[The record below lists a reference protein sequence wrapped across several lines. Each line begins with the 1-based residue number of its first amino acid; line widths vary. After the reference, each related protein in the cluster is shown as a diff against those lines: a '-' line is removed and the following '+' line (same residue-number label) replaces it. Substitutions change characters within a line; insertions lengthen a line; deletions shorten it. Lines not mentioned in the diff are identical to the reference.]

1 VIRDGDFSVWARGGG
16 CEKSAECGM
25 RVPGGI
31 VGRVIVRAEGARLDV
46 LTDL

>member
-1 VIRDGDFSVWARGGG
+1 
-16 CEKSAECGM
+16 M